1 MIAIDTNVLVR
12 YITNDDEEQSILAAN
27 LLEKYSGK
35 EKSIF
40 INNIVLCELVW
51 VLLSGYKYKKVE
63 IVRTLKLFLSSIE
76 LAFENYELAFL
87 AVTEYENTAGDFS
100 DILIGLIN
108 NHQGYQTYS
117 CDKQALK
124 SKYFVEL

>member
-1 MIAIDTNVLVR
+1 MIAIDTNVLIR
-12 YITNDDEEQSILAAN
+12 YITNDDEEQYILATN

-51 VLLSGYKYKKVE
+51 VLSSGYKYKKVE

-76 LAFENYELAFL
+76 LAFENYELTFL

-108 NHQGYQTYS
+108 NYKGYQTYS
-117 CDKQALK
+117 FDKQALK